1 MRKLAISAA
10 KFGMPG
16 IHASSFI
23 GSQTAARTKTN
34 TCSQ

>member
-23 GSQTAARTKTN
+23 GSQIAARSNKN
-34 TCSQ
+34 TWSQ